1 MVIQVL
7 AFGFTNMS
15 VHGEWFGSAPASSC
29 PLGRHHAFSFAFF
42 PHSLHSPPS
51 WVTWDGLVHM
61 GCHSSSLTSELRNSG
76 RCQAEPIVNL
86 YLAISLCIIFGYKMN
101 INNAYAGFGKYVTM
115 GHPIYGPPPAQSFD
129 SFLVE
134 VEAEPAQSFDSF
146 SVDVIWFIQF
156 RASGIWCVQLSR
168 S

>member
-1 MVIQVL
+1 
-7 AFGFTNMS
+7 
-15 VHGEWFGSAPASSC
+15 
-29 PLGRHHAFSFAFF
+29 
-42 PHSLHSPPS
+42 
-51 WVTWDGLVHM
+51 
-61 GCHSSSLTSELRNSG
+61 
-76 RCQAEPIVNL
+76 
-86 YLAISLCIIFGYKMN
+86 MN